1 MQVINNTVSSHWSME
16 KELLSEADE
25 VLIVSPFC
33 FLDFTEFADVVSS
46 CGVKRVEFVSTL
58 KEEEV
63 VWKIYA
69 LLSFSREMKRIGM
82 VWELNRLHGKVY
94 LFKKGGITFA
104 AILSSA
110 NLTRNG
116 GMNLNGMNFGCD
128 KIRLSEDYGRYL
140 L

>member
-1 MQVINNTVSSHWSME
+1 M
-16 KELLSEADE
+16 
-25 VLIVSPFC
+25 SPFC

-104 AILSSA
+104 AFVSSA

-116 GMNLNGMNFGCD
+116 GITSMV
-128 KIRLSEDYGRYL
+128 
-140 L
+140 